1 MRMLSAA
8 GSVLLASP
16 VMAQDAVTSAQ
27 FDSHVARDAAFGD
40 VAWHVDNVNAGAKG
54 PLIVWLPG
62 SGAYPHF
69 QNFSDGGRGTSF
81 PRELLAFHDR
91 AHFMLIDKPGLPF
104 VAEMQFDETNG
115 RLIQLDSPA
124 YRAGMSRDNLISRTV
139 IAIAAAREALG
150 DKVDRV
156 VVIGGSEG
164 AQYVFAVAGQAGRG
178 SISAIGAF
186 TSLPHSLG

>member
-1 MRMLSAA
+1 MRMLLAA
-8 GSVLLASP
+8 VSVLLASP

-40 VAWHVDNVNAGAKG
+40 IAWHVDNVNAGAKG

-81 PRELLAFHDR
+81 PRELLAFRDR
-91 AHFMLIDKPGLPF
+91 AHFVLIDKPGLPF
-104 VAEMQFDETNG
+104 VAEMKFDETGG
-115 RLIQLDSPA
+115 RPIQLDNPA
-124 YRAGMSRDNLISRTV
+124 YRAGLTRDNLVSRTAL
-139 IAIAAAREALG
+139 AIAAAREALG

-164 AQYVFAVAGQAGRG
+164 AQLCLRRSGACSCGQGCGVGRARTAAV
-178 SISAIGAF
+178 
-186 TSLPHSLG
+186 L